1 MIILKFTVKFRSD
14 DVDID
19 VSWESEPQFDPLA
32 DHRFYTK
39 DPRFGT
45 AFLFLFI
52 SLLRIYS
59 ILQSRSTSILSILYS
74 TALNNQFFVSYFSG
88 VLMIC

>member
-1 MIILKFTVKFRSD
+1 MEFTVKFRSD

-45 AFLFLFI
+45 ELLFTF
-52 SLLRIYS
+52 SLLRIYF
-59 ILQSRSTSILSILYS
+59 ILQSHSTSILAILYS
-74 TALNNQFFVSYFSG
+74 TTPNNQFFVS
-88 VLMIC
+88 